1 MHLSRR
7 SFLSAAA
14 AAVVTAATPRLF
26 AAPASSG
33 PLFRISLAQ
42 WSLHK
47 ALQSKKID
55 NLDFAKIAKESFG
68 IEGIEYVNQFFKDKA
83 KDEKYLSEMKKRA
96 ADHGVK
102 SLLIMCDGE
111 GQLGDPDDKK
121 RTQAVENHYKW
132 ADAAEFLGCHSIR
145 VNAASKGSFE
155 EQQKLAADGLHRL
168 TEYAEK
174 KNLNV
179 IVENH
184 GGLSSN
190 GEWLAGVMKMVDHP
204 HCGTLPDFGNFRI
217 KDGEWYDR
225 YKGVAE
231 LMPYAKAVSAK
242 THDFD
247 PAKPN
252 VSINGEHETDY
263 VKMMKIVL
271 DAGYHSWVG
280 IEYEGGKVDEME
292 GIKLSK
298 ELLERVREELTEKAA
313 AKPAGTTSQTWQQ
326 PAYRYTYSRSQAR
339 QVRRASRRG

>member
-1 MHLSRR
+1 MPLSRR
-7 SFLSAAA
+7 SFLSVAA
-14 AAVVTAATPRLF
+14 AAVAAAATPRLF
-26 AAPASSG
+26 AAPSD

-47 ALQSKKID
+47 TLRAGKLD
-55 NLDFAKIAKESFG
+55 NLDFAKVAKEEFG

-83 KDEKYLSEMKKRA
+83 KDEKYLAEMKQRA

-102 SLLIMCDGE
+102 SLLIMVDGE
-111 GQLGDPDDKK
+111 GQLGDPDEKK
-121 RTQAVENHYKW
+121 RTTAVENHYKW
-132 ADAAEFLGCHSIR
+132 VDAAEFLGCHSIR
-145 VNAASKGSFE
+145 VNAASRGSFE
-155 EQQKLAADGLHRL
+155 EQQQLAADGLRRV

-179 IVENH
+179 LVENH

-190 GEWLAGVMKMVDHP
+190 GEWLAGVMKLVDHP

-242 THDFD
+242 SHDFD
-247 PAKPN
+247 PERPL
-252 VSINGEHETDY
+252 VTTSGDQETDY
-263 VKMMKIVL
+263 LKMMKIVL

-280 IEYEGGKVDEME
+280 IEYEGSKVDEYE
-292 GIKLSK
+292 GIRLTKQ
-298 ELLERVREELTEKAA
+298 LLERVRDELTEKAA
-313 AKPAGTTSQTWQQ
+313 AKPASTSSSIAGVPVQ
-326 PAYRYTYSRSQAR
+326 PQFFDANQ
-339 QVRRASRRG
+339 SRRQRRMARRGL